1 MKKLLAVDGNSLI
14 NRAFYGVKPLTT
26 RDGRN
31 TNAIYGFINML
42 KSHLD
47 SINPDYAVVAY
58 DLKKKTFRHE
68 KYDFYKATRKGM
80 PNELAEQF
88 EYAKTAARNLGFYEI
103 TCEGF
108 EADDIL
114 GTLSTLANKDV
125 QVYILTGDRDSYQL
139 VNENVKILY
148 LSTKETKVIDENEVE
163 EKYGVKPRDLIEV
176 KALMGDTSDNIPGV
190 KGIGEKTA
198 IGLVQKY
205 GTVEKLY
212 EMLPS
217 LSKEIAKGVYAKLEA
232 DKEMAFASRFLAEI
246 EKNAPINLNLSDF
259 EYRGTDNV
267 ALLSLCEDLELNSLI
282 NRLGL
287 RDETEKNNGKSK
299 TVKCTGIQ
307 NVDEISDKELSVF
320 VQGENIYL
328 ADGKRNVYKA
338 PLNEENLKSLLC
350 DEEKNLVLYDLKSIL
365 TKAFEYSEIEVKC
378 KFFDCMLG
386 MYVCDP
392 SNVVREENL
401 FSVYGT
407 QNVNVENEE
416 QRACLAVLNLSPLKC
431 ELSKKVEEIG
441 AEELLYE
448 IEFPLSVLLSKMEHT
463 GFLVDK
469 EALYEYGKNLDSAVK
484 ARQET
489 IYAIA
494 ECEFNINSPK
504 QLGEV
509 LFEKMHLPVT
519 KKTKNGYSTDAES
532 LDKLR
537 RYSPIIDEILEYRTV
552 SKLKSTYVDGLI
564 SAIGEDGRLHTN
576 FKQALTLTGRL
587 SSADPNLQNIP
598 IRTNEGRQIRKVFVP
613 SKGKVLIDAD
623 YSQIEL
629 RIMAAMSN
637 DENMIMAYKN
647 GEDIHTITASQVFG
661 VCPYDVTSDMRK
673 KAKAINFGII
683 YGISDFS
690 LAGDMKVTKKEAGEY
705 ITKYFERFPGVCEYL
720 KNVKEKAKED
730 GFVTT
735 LYSRRRY
742 IPELKSRIYMQR
754 AFGERVAMNA
764 PIQGTA
770 ADIIKIA
777 MLRVDRAL
785 REENLDAKLI
795 LQVHDELIVESSEKD
810 AQRAMEILVCEMEN
824 AANLAVPLE
833 VDAKIGKDWESC
845 H

>member
-31 TNAIYGFINML
+31 TNAVYGFINML
-42 KSHLD
+42 NNHLD
-47 SINPDYAVVAY
+47 SINPDYAVVAF

-80 PNELAEQF
+80 PTELAEQF

-114 GTLSTLANKDV
+114 GTLSTLASKDI

-139 VNENVKILY
+139 VNENVSVLY
-148 LSTKETKVIDENEVE
+148 LSTKETIVIDERAVE
-163 EKYGVKPRDLIEV
+163 EKYGVKPCDLIEV

-198 IGLVQKY
+198 IDLVKRFES
-205 GTVEKLY
+205 VEKLY

-217 LSKEIAKGVYAKLEA
+217 LSGEIAKGTYAKLT
-232 DKEMAFASRFLAEI
+232 DGREMAFASRFLAEI
-246 EKNAPINLNLSDF
+246 NKNAPINLNLSDF
-259 EYRGTDNV
+259 EYRGTNKKE
-267 ALLSLCEDLELNSLI
+267 LLALCEDLELNSLI

-287 RDETEKNNGKSK
+287 RDNTQEEKADIK
-299 TVKCTGIQ
+299 TIECTGIQ
-307 NVDEISDKELSVF
+307 DIDEISDKDLSVYLH
-320 VQGENIYL
+320 EDSIYI
-328 ADGKRNVYKA
+328 ADTKECVYKA
-338 PLNEENLKSLLC
+338 PLTSENLKKLLC
-350 DEEKNLVLYDLKSIL
+350 DEEKSLTVYDLKNIL
-365 TKAFEYSEIEVKC
+365 SKLPENDVVKC
-378 KFFDCMLG
+378 EFFDCMLA

-407 QNVNVENEE
+407 LNASVENDE
-416 QRACLAVLNLSPLKC
+416 QKACLALLNLAPLKE
-431 ELSKKVEEIG
+431 ELSKKAEEIN
-441 AEELLYE
+441 ASHLLYE
-448 IEFPLSVLLSKMEHT
+448 IEFPLCLLLSKMEKT
-463 GFLVDK
+463 GFLIDK
-469 EALYEYGKNLDSAVK
+469 DALFEYGKSLDGAVK

-494 ECEFNINSPK
+494 GCEFNINSPK

-509 LFEKMHLPVT
+509 LFEKMNLPPT

-532 LDKLR
+532 LDRLR
-537 RYSPIIDEILEYRTV
+537 VYSPIIDEILEYRTV
-552 SKLKSTYVDGLI
+552 AKLKSTYVDGLL

-598 IRTNEGRQIRKVFVP
+598 IRTNEGRRIRKVFVP
-613 SKGKVLIDAD
+613 SKGNVLIDAD

-637 DENMIMAYKN
+637 DENMIKAYKN

-661 VCPYDVTSDMRK
+661 VKSENVTSDMRK

-705 ITKYFERFPGVCEYL
+705 IARYFERFCGVCEYL

-735 LYSRRRY
+735 LYARRRY

-777 MLRVDRAL
+777 MLRVDKAL
-785 REENLDAKLI
+785 CEEKLDARLL

-810 AQRAMEILVCEMEN
+810 AQRAMEILVREMEN
-824 AANLAVPLE
+824 AVQLSVPLE
-833 VDAKIGKDWESC
+833 VAAKIGKDWESC

>member
-31 TNAIYGFINML
+31 TNAVYGFINML
-42 KSHLD
+42 NNHLD
-47 SINPDYAVVAY
+47 SINPDYAVVAF

-80 PNELAEQF
+80 PTELAEQF

-114 GTLSTLANKDV
+114 GTLSTLANEDI

-139 VNENVKILY
+139 VNENVSVLY
-148 LSTKETKVIDENEVE
+148 LSTKETIVIDERAVE
-163 EKYGVKPRDLIEV
+163 EKYGVKPCDLIEV

-198 IGLVQKY
+198 IGLVKEY
-205 GTVEKLY
+205 GTVENLY

-217 LSKEIAKGVYAKLEA
+217 LSGKIAKGVYAKLT
-232 DKEMAFASRFLAEI
+232 DGREMAFASRFLAEI
-246 EKNAPINLNLSDF
+246 NKNAPINLNLSDF
-259 EYRGTDNV
+259 EYRGTNKKE
-267 ALLSLCEDLELNSLI
+267 LLALCEDLELNSLI

-287 RDETEKNNGKSK
+287 RDNTQEEKADIKAIEY
-299 TVKCTGIQ
+299 TGIQ
-307 NVDEISDKELSVF
+307 DVDEISDKVLSVYLH
-320 VQGENIYL
+320 EDSIYL
-328 ADGKRNVYKA
+328 ADTKECVYKA
-338 PLNEENLKSLLC
+338 PLTSENLKKLLC
-350 DEEKNLVLYDLKSIL
+350 DEEKSLTVYDLKNIL
-365 TKAFEYSEIEVKC
+365 SKLPENVVVKC
-378 KFFDCMLG
+378 EFFDCMLA

-392 SNVVREENL
+392 SNVLKEENL
-401 FSVYGT
+401 FSLYGT
-407 QNVNVENEE
+407 QNVNAESDG
-416 QRACLAVLNLSPLKC
+416 QRACLALLNLAPLKK
-431 ELSKKVEEIG
+431 EMSQKVKEIN
-441 AEELLYE
+441 AESLLYE
-448 IEFPLSVLLSKMEHT
+448 IEFPLCVLLSKMEKT

-469 EALYEYGKNLDSAVK
+469 DALFEYGKSLDEAVK

-494 ECEFNINSPK
+494 GCEFNINSPK

-509 LFEKMHLPVT
+509 LFEKMNLPPT

-532 LDKLR
+532 LDRLR
-537 RYSPIIDEILEYRTV
+537 VYSPIIDEILEYRTV
-552 SKLKSTYVDGLI
+552 AKLKSTYVDGLL

-598 IRTNEGRQIRKVFVP
+598 IRTNEGRRIRKVFVP
-613 SKGKVLIDAD
+613 SKGNVLIDAD

-637 DENMIMAYKN
+637 DENMIKAYKN

-661 VCPYDVTSDMRK
+661 VDSENVTPDMRK

-705 ITKYFERFPGVCEYL
+705 IARYFERFCGVCEYL

-735 LYSRRRY
+735 LYARRRY

-777 MLRVDRAL
+777 MLKVDKAL
-785 REENLDAKLI
+785 CEEKLDARLL

-810 AQRAMEILVCEMEN
+810 AQRAMEILVREMEN
-824 AANLAVPLE
+824 AVQFAVPLE
-833 VDAKIGKDWESC
+833 VAAKIGKDWESC